1 MGPADS
7 ATPRTSPTD
16 RLPFGLLHPPVRDG
30 RFWVVQAGILIWAI
44 VHDVVLVI
52 LDVDQLAGI
61 PSPTTSALLLIP
73 VMYAALNFGV
83 RGGIGTALW
92 ATVLVIPHWYLTP
105 EFSATHTS
113 IEIGY
118 LLVLNAVAVV
128 VGQRV
133 EREQRAR
140 QNAEESL
147 TAAREAEARY
157 YTLFE
162 NQPAPVLIT
171 DLAGMVVEANTAAKR
186 LLGMSATGSEVSE
199 LLGVDVESL
208 LHWDSLPHR
217 RRFPLAITRLDGS
230 AVLLMPTAHR
240 LDSAARAAMVQIV
253 LSDITEQHR
262 RQEEQRVFA
271 RRMLHAQ
278 EDERRRIARE
288 LHDDPLQHLTYLTRT
303 LDDLGQRPCRS
314 DELVARL
321 SHTATVA
328 DDAATSLRKIIQGLR
343 PPVLDDLGL
352 VSALRQLT
360 DEIRTRTDARII
372 LDVTGRAARLSQ
384 ELELTAYRITQ
395 EALSNVIR
403 HARAEQATVALSFA
417 DTRVSVTVTD
427 DGRGIGSMDEVGG
440 PAHRLGLI
448 GMRERV
454 NMAGGT
460 LELSSVRPHG
470 TRVHATIPLHAASDP
485 PP

>member
-1 MGPADS
+1 MTPADA
-7 ATPRTSPTD
+7 ATRRTAPTD
-16 RLPFGLLHPPVRDG
+16 RLPFGILHPPVGDV
-30 RFWVVQAGILIWAI
+30 RFWFVQAGILVWAL
-44 VHDVVLVI
+44 VHDVVLVV
-52 LDVDQLAGI
+52 LHLEHVAGI

-92 ATVLVIPHWYLTP
+92 ATVLVVPHWFLTS
-105 EFSATHTS
+105 EFNATHVWT
-113 IEIGY
+113 EIGY

-140 QNAEESL
+140 QNAEDAL
-147 TAAREAEARY
+147 TVAREAQARY

-162 NQPAPVLIT
+162 DQPAPVLIT
-171 DLAGMVVEANTAAKR
+171 DASGTVVEANTAATR
-186 LLGMSATGSEVSE
+186 LLGTPGTESDVAE

-208 LHWDSLPHR
+208 LHGR
-217 RRFPLAITRLDGS
+217 RTPLTLTGLDGGEIR
-230 AVLLMPTAHR
+230 LMPTARR
-240 LDSAARAAMVQIV
+240 LDSAAGTPMVQVV
-253 LSDITEQHR
+253 LSDVTEQHR

-271 RRMLHAQ
+271 RRMLHVQ
-278 EDERRRIARE
+278 EDERRRLARE

-303 LDDLGQRPCRS
+303 LDDLSHRPC
-314 DELVARL
+314 DPDQLVARL

-360 DEIRTRTDARII
+360 DDTRTRGDA
-372 LDVTGRAARLSQ
+372 LVTFEVTGRPTRLRPD
-384 ELELTAYRITQ
+384 LELAAYRIAQ
-395 EALSNVIR
+395 EALSNVVR
-403 HARAEQATVALSFA
+403 HACAKQATVSLTFTDA
-417 DTRVSVTVTD
+417 RVSLTVTD
-427 DGRGIGSMDEVGG
+427 DGAGIGSMDTVGG
-440 PAHRLGLI
+440 PARRLGLI

-460 LELSSVRPHG
+460 LELSSPPPHG
-470 TRVHATIPLHAASDP
+470 TRVHATIPLPSPAGEVTDH
-485 PP
+485 